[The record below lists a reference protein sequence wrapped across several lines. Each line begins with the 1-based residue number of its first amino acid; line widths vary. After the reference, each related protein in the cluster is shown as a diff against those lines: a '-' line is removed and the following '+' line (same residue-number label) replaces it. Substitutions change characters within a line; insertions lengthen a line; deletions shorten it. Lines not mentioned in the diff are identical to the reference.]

1 MFKAGIVKM
10 DITPPIGL
18 MMEGNTRVE
27 GAKGIHD
34 PLFCRALAVGD
45 GRQSVLLIAL
55 DIAAVKN
62 DQAKA
67 IRESLAERTGLS
79 EGSIMVAA
87 IHNHAGPATDLFYES
102 DPAYMARMLATAAD
116 AGVAALGSMTGVT
129 ISLGTGACKEMGHIR
144 RIRMKDGS
152 LHMNWEGLDPAQV
165 EGPVG
170 RQDTEI
176 IVLNFDAPDGERIA
190 TLVNYANHPAILAG
204 DNFLYSRDWP
214 GVLVDGLEDRFGGTA
229 IFFNGATGN
238 VNHIDVYNP
247 KQGRGFPEVERLGRM
262 LLEAVIPVAES
273 ALPIGEGE
281 VRAVA
286 AEIEIPHRYV
296 SPQALAHAREVL
308 VRNEGKKEAL
318 VDGLGESVYAS
329 ELLKLAEM
337 QDAPAVLPLQAI
349 AIGDVALASIPGE
362 PFADLALD
370 TKAGSLFTK
379 TMVAAYANGY
389 QGYIPTRQAFDE
401 GGYEVTPTSL
411 SSCLDEGAAE
421 TIVSALL
428 DMLRKVHV

>member
-1 MFKAGIVKM
+1 MLKAGISKA
-10 DITPPIGL
+10 DITPPTGL

-27 GAKGIHD
+27 GAKGVHD
-34 PLFCRALAVGD
+34 PLFCRALAIGD
-45 GRQSVLLIAL
+45 GSSTVLLIAC
-55 DIAAVKN
+55 DICAIKN
-62 DQAKA
+62 DQTKS
-67 IRESLAERTGLS
+67 IRSDLAGRTGLP
-79 EGSIMVAA
+79 EGNILVAA

-102 DPAYMARMLATAAD
+102 DPAYIAGMLKTAAD
-116 AGVAALGSMTGVT
+116 TGEAALADMTDVVV
-129 ISLGTGACKEMGHIR
+129 SLGTGTCDDMAHIR

-165 EGPVG
+165 DGPVG
-170 RQDTEI
+170 RKDSGI
-176 IVLNFDAPDGERIA
+176 IVLNFDSPAGERMA

-214 GVLVDGLEDRFGGTA
+214 GVLVDGLEERFGGTA

-247 KQGRGFPEVERLGRM
+247 KQGRGFPEVERLGRL
-262 LLEAVIPVAES
+262 LLEAVIPVSES
-273 ALPIGEGE
+273 ACPIDAGE

-286 AEIEIPHRYV
+286 GEIEIPHRRV
-296 SPQALAHAREVL
+296 TSEALEHARRVL
-308 VRNEGKKEAL
+308 AATGGKKEAL

-337 QDAPAVLPLQAI
+337 QDRPAVLPLQAI
-349 AIGDVALASIPGE
+349 AVGNVAIATIPGE

-370 TKAGSLFTK
+370 TKAGSPFTR
-379 TMVAAYANGY
+379 TLVIAYANGY
-389 QGYIPTRQAFDE
+389 QGYVPTLQAFGE
-401 GGYEVTPTSL
+401 GGYEVMPTSI

-421 TIVSALL
+421 TIVSSLL
-428 DMLRKVHV
+428 QMLEELKK